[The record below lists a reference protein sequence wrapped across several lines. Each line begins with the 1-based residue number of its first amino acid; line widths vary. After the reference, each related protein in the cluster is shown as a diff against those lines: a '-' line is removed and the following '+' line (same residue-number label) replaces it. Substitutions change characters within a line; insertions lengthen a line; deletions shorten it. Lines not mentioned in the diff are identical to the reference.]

1 MNSTMLQITPPL
13 EIPLVTHYPS
23 AKRKRIRRP
32 TQPSLANIAHPTRKL
47 EAGQTL
53 YEAGLEANCLYIVRK
68 GMLKGVVPTI
78 LRHARISDL
87 YGEGDIL
94 GIAVLDEG
102 LHAESVI
109 ALEDCEL
116 TPLDA
121 KQALKNHAVRNYI
134 IAGLSKQL
142 RRARVT
148 LNNSEF
154 PVGARLTQLFVHL
167 AERFGKK
174 IADSSRIS
182 LPLALTHEDLA
193 SLAGSSR
200 VTVTRILGELRQQ
213 DALEGTRGIYQ
224 VDVAKLEQLT
234 DDYVM
239 QVI

>member
-1 MNSTMLQITPPL
+1 MNTTIISTPTNHS
-13 EIPLVTHYPS
+13 VTHSPRAIPS
-23 AKRKRIRRP
+23 SKRRVRRP
-32 TQPSLANIAHPTRKL
+32 SQPSLANIAHPTRML

-53 YEAGLEANCLYIVRK
+53 YEAGLEANCLYIVRQ
-68 GMLKGVVPTI
+68 GMLKGVVPTV
-78 LRHARISDL
+78 LRHARIADL

-94 GIAVLDEG
+94 GMAALDEG
-102 LHAESVI
+102 SHAETVI
-109 ALEDCEL
+109 ALERCEL

-121 KQALKNHAVRNYI
+121 AQALQNHAVRNYI
-134 IAGLSKQL
+134 ITALTKQL
-142 RRARVT
+142 RRARVS

-167 AERFGKK
+167 AQRFGQD
-174 IADSSRIS
+174 IADSPRVS

-200 VTVTRILGELRQQ
+200 VTVTRVLGELRQQ
-213 DALEGTRGIYQ
+213 DALEGTRGVYQ
-224 VDVAKLEQLT
+224 VDVHKLEQLT